1 MLTPYIADVENWPAF
16 TRYLP
21 MCSATW
27 ARHLPSFPYRSCT
40 TDTLLR
46 SRGVQRLDDLII
58 SFFAVD

>member
-27 ARHLPSFPYRSCT
+27 AQNPPSFKYRSSNN
-40 TDTLLR
+40 DTLLR